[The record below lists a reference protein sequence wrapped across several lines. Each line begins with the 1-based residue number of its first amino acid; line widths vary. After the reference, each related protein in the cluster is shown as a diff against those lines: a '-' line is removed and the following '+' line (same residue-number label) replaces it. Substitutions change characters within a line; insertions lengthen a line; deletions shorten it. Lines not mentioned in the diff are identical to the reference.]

1 MIPVEEARAR
11 ILADLHPLPAEQISL
26 ADAFGRVLAEDLAA
40 RRTQPPTAVSAMD
53 GYAVRADDITIVPAR
68 LRVIGSAP
76 AGVAFNGRVNAGEAV
91 RIFTGGPLPD
101 GANTVVIQE
110 NVDTSDG
117 EIVVNS
123 SAVEGAFMRPAGLD
137 FKEGQILLEQGRILT
152 ARDIGLAAAMN
163 VPWLMVRRRP
173 RVAILATGDEIVM
186 PGEFLGPN
194 QIVSSNG
201 PALAA
206 LVRTCGGVPVS
217 LGVAADNPTALKVRA
232 AAASGADLLIT
243 SGGASV
249 GEHDIVQRVLGEAG
263 LKVDFWRVAMRPG
276 KPLIFG
282 HLDKIPMIG
291 VPGNPVS
298 ALVCGVLFVR
308 PALERL
314 LGVDREKGPPT
325 IALLGSDL
333 PANDQRQDYL
343 RASLSHRDD
352 GQLVATPFEQQ
363 DSSMFLLMARADC
376 LVVRP
381 PDAPAANAGSRVE
394 IIHLVGGRPG
404 T

>member
-40 RRTQPPTAVSAMD
+40 RRTQPPAAVSAMD
-53 GYAVRADDITIVPAR
+53 GYAVRATDVANVPAR
-68 LRVIGSAP
+68 LRVIGAAP
-76 AGVAFNGRVNAGEAV
+76 AGAAFDGTVGAGETV

-101 GANTVVIQE
+101 GADTIVIQE
-110 NVDTSDG
+110 NVDAGGG
-117 EIVVNS
+117 EIVVR
-123 SAVEGAFMRPAGLD
+123 EGAAKGAFVRPAGLD
-137 FKEGQILLEQGRILT
+137 FRQGEVLLKQGRVLT

-186 PGEFLGPN
+186 PGEPLGPD
-194 QIVSSNG
+194 QIISSNG

-206 LVRTCGGVPVS
+206 LVQTCGGVPVS
-217 LGVAADNPTALKVRA
+217 LGIAADNPASLKA
-232 AAASGADLLIT
+232 AAAAAIGADLLVS
-243 SGGASV
+243 SGGVSV
-249 GEHDIVQRVLGEAG
+249 GERDIVQRVLGEAG

-276 KPLIFG
+276 KPLMFG
-282 HLDKIPMIG
+282 RLGDIPMIG

-298 ALVCGVLFVR
+298 AMVCGVLFVR

-314 LGVDREKGPPT
+314 LGVDRVHAPPAT
-325 IALLGSDL
+325 ARLGSGL
-333 PANDQRQDYL
+333 AANDQRQDYL
-343 RASLSHRDD
+343 RATLDHGDD
-352 GQLVATPFEQQ
+352 GQLIATPFERQ

-381 PDAPAANAGSRVE
+381 PHAPAAAAGSRVD

-404 T
+404 A

>member
-1 MIPVEEARAR
+1 MISVEEARRR
-11 ILADLHPLPAEQISL
+11 ILADLIPLPAEQIGL

-53 GYAVRADDITIVPAR
+53 GYAVRAADVAHTPAD
-68 LRVIGSAP
+68 LRVIGTAP
-76 AGVAFNGRVNAGEAV
+76 AGAAFAGVVGPGEAV
-91 RIFTGGPLPD
+91 RIFTGGPLPE
-101 GANTVVIQE
+101 GADTIVIQE
-110 NVDTSDG
+110 DVDAAEA
-117 EIVVNS
+117 EIVVREG
-123 SAVEGAFMRPAGLD
+123 AAEGAFVRPAGLD
-137 FKEGQILLEQGRILT
+137 FTAGEVLLKAGHALT
-152 ARDIGLAAAMN
+152 ARDIGLAASMN

-186 PGEFLGPN
+186 PGEPLGPN

-206 LVRTCGGVPVS
+206 LVKTCGGVPVS
-217 LGVAADNPTALKVRA
+217 LGIVPDDPAALKA
-232 AAASGADLLIT
+232 AAAAAWGADFLVT

-249 GEHDIVQRVLGEAG
+249 GEHDIVQRVLAEAG
-263 LKVDFWRVAMRPG
+263 LAVDFWRVAMRPG

-282 HLDKIPMIG
+282 RLGDIPMLG

-298 ALVCGVLFVR
+298 AMVCGVIFLR

-314 LGVDREKGPPT
+314 LGVDRLQAPPAT
-325 IALLGSDL
+325 ALLGQDL
-333 PANDQRQDYL
+333 GANDQRQDYL
-343 RASLSHRDD
+343 RATLSQGED
-352 GQLVATPFEQQ
+352 GGLVATPFERQ

-381 PDAPAANAGSRVE
+381 PHAPPARAGSPVE
-394 IIHLVGGRPG
+394 IIPLVSGRAG
-404 T
+404 A